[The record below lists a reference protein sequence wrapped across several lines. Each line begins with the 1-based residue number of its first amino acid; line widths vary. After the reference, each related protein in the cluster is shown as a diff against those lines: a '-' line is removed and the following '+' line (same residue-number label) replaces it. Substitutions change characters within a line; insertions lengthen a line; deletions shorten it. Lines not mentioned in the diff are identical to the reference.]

1 MSFFTSLKVSQS
13 GLTAE
18 RLRVE
23 LASANLAN
31 AHSTRS
37 TEGGPYRRRD
47 PIIRAV
53 GSSGFF
59 GSELERAIRRVQVDG
74 IRIDPSDPRK
84 VFNPSHPDADENG
97 MVSFPNVRVVEEV
110 TNITNASRAFQAN
123 IAALRAGR
131 DMAQRAMRIGRR

>member
-53 GSSGFF
+53 GISGFF